1 MTISANRV
9 VAYIDGFNLYYGM
22 RSRGWRRYY
31 WLDLNQLAERLLRSG
46 QMLESVKYFTA
57 RVIPDVGSE
66 DKARRQN
73 TYLEA
78 LGTLPDLAIQ
88 YGYYLPKT
96 QQCSACGAT
105 WRTYEEKMTDVNI
118 AVEMLSDAYEN
129 RFDTAIVVSADSDL
143 ARPITAIRERF
154 PGKRVVVAF
163 PPNRFSF
170 HLRNIATCWHDLAD
184 GISGKRIASKRETP
198 PKGPLWETSAQ
209 QNYPLGGY
217 VNDRI
222 SRSCC
227 QGRGKIINLA
237 GEMKNGGRVN
247 ESRPHPSPPP

>member
-1 MTISANRV
+1 MTTSANRV

-46 QMLESVKYFTA
+46 QTLEGVKYFTA
-57 RVIPDVGSE
+57 RVIPDAGSE

-78 LGTLPDLAIQ
+78 LGILPDLAIH

-96 QQCSACGAT
+96 QQCSACGAI
-105 WRTYEEKMTDVNI
+105 WQTYEEKMTDVNI
-118 AVEMLSDAYEN
+118 AVEILSDAYEN

-163 PPNRFSF
+163 PPNR
-170 HLRNIATCWHDLAD
+170 
-184 GISGKRIASKRETP
+184 ASKLLRSVATASFTIGHGVLSNCQFPDRVSAASGRELIRP
-198 PKGPLWETSAQ
+198 
-209 QNYPLGGY
+209 
-217 VNDRI
+217 
-222 SRSCC
+222 
-227 QGRGKIINLA
+227 
-237 GEMKNGGRVN
+237 
-247 ESRPHPSPPP
+247 ESWI